1 MIKKSNSSKGRTVT
15 VLKCQQCGAPL
26 NVITNSQLI
35 KCESCGT
42 INKLPEVGNL
52 KIEVSSKDDVYKMSS
67 AEQMLSNL
75 YDEAIIW
82 KQKGYYQRSLEKFS
96 EIKAYRD
103 SAQQIEELEI
113 TIDNEEKYQEAIK
126 YIKQKL
132 YKDAMVLLK
141 EILSYKNAD
150 ELYEN
155 CKRLIEAKGIK
166 NKEGKN
172 ITDYIIIPLV
182 LISIIPFI
190 IGLSIIISSFIPK
203 EEIIIGSI
211 NEEFI
216 NENKSTVCRRYF
228 YRGWYSQV
236 YALDKNYFGFLNKEV
251 VFTEKSA
258 NFEAFKFKN
267 LESAI
272 IESDVE
278 NLPSFY
284 SCLKLRTIEFKNEC
298 KVKKIK
304 STTFDRC
311 EKLISIVIPDGV
323 KEIKTQAFRNCSN
336 LRTVII
342 PASVELIERF
352 AFDNCNKVKIYAE
365 PEEKPE
371 GWAEQFVIEGNNTP
385 CVYWYSETYKENCW
399 RYVDGGP
406 KVWEKYDNC
415 DFYVEEKEDGIK
427 ITGIKDKTVTEIIV
441 PETIEGKQVIEIT
454 EGAFSGCSN
463 LKKITLPFIGN
474 SIKEEENTNFY
485 CIFKTVPMKLTEV
498 IITGGIKVDDNAF
511 STFGGHTI
519 KSITL
524 PKTIK
529 SIGWHAFAFCSLE
542 KIIYKGTMTDWLY
555 TVQKNEYWWNFSFS
569 DNETIYCTDCYTDNL
584 GKTWYKN

>member
-1 MIKKSNSSKGRTVT
+1 MIKKSNSSKGRIVT

-52 KIEVSSKDDVYKMSS
+52 KIEVSSKDDVYEMSS

-75 YDEAIIW
+75 YDEAMIW

-141 EILSYKNAD
+141 EISSYKNAD

-155 CKRLIEAKGIK
+155 CKQLIEAKGIK

-190 IGLSIIISSFIPK
+190 IGLSIIISFIPK
-203 EEIIIGSI
+203 EKNITGSI
-211 NEEFI
+211 DESKN
-216 NENKSTVCRRYF
+216 TLCRRYF
-228 YRGWYSQV
+228 YEGWYSQV
-236 YALDKNYFGFLNKEV
+236 YALDENFVGFSNKRV

-258 NFEAFKFKN
+258 DFEAVKFKN

-284 SCLKLRTIEFKNEC
+284 SCLKLRIIEFKNEC

-311 EKLISIVIPDGV
+311 EKLTSIIIPDGV
-323 KEIKTQAFRNCSN
+323 KEIKTRAFRNCSN

-342 PASVELIERF
+342 PASVEIIERF
-352 AFDNCNKVKIYAE
+352 AFDNCNKVTIYAE
-365 PEEKPE
+365 SEERPE
-371 GWAEQFVIEGNNTP
+371 GWSEQFVITANNIP

-406 KVWEKYDNC
+406 KVWEKYD
-415 DFYVEEKEDGIK
+415 YIEEKEDGIK
-427 ITGIKDKTVTEIIV
+427 ITGIKDKTVTKIII
-441 PETIEGKQVIEIT
+441 PETIEEKQVIEIAK
-454 EGAFSGCSN
+454 GAFSGCRS
-463 LKKITLPFIGN
+463 LTSVQLPN
-474 SIKEEENTNFY
+474 SITS
-485 CIFKTVPMKLTEV
+485 I
-498 IITGGIKVDDNAF
+498 DN
-511 STFGGHTI
+511 STFSGCSSLT
-519 KSITL
+519 SITI
-524 PKTIK
+524 PNNVT
-529 SIGWHAFAFCSLE
+529 SIGDWAFYNCSSLTN
-542 KIIYKGTMTDWLY
+542 INFKGTKA
-555 TVQKNEYWWNFSFS
+555 QWNSIS
-569 DNETIYCTDCYTDNL
+569 KGNGWNYYIHNYTIYCNDGNI
-584 GKTWYKN
+584 